1 MKVFKI
7 LFLIGVCGFLFYLIG
22 YPLLIDVS
30 YLKHENPTLT
40 AMMKYRMKQ
49 WEKQGKNIKIKQI
62 WVPLNSISPYMIK
75 AVLIAEDD
83 KFFRHEGFDFEAIEK
98 AIERNL
104 KEGKLKYGGST
115 ISQQVSKN
123 LFLNP
128 SKNPVRKIQE
138 AIITIKLERTL
149 SKKRILEIYLN
160 IAEWG
165 EGIFGVEAASRHY
178 FGKSAKYLTPWEAAR
193 LAAVLPNPLKYNPL
207 SNHPYVEKRSKLIY
221 MIMKRRGIIKEEY
234 QDVEKQTEDTSQTTE
249 DLQKQNTS
257 SSSEQSD
264 EKPIKEPESRDQV
277 HTNIE
282 KDKLK
287 DEKSDLRSTN

>member
-1 MKVFKI
+1 MIKI
-7 LFLIGVCGFLFYLIG
+7 SKFILLIGIGGFLLYLIG
-22 YPLLIDVS
+22 YPLLIEVS
-30 YLKHENPTLT
+30 HLRYENPTLT
-40 AMMKYRMKQ
+40 AMMKYRMEQ
-49 WEKQGKNIKIKQI
+49 REKQGKNIKIKQI

-83 KFFRHEGFDFEAIEK
+83 KFFKHEGFDFEAIEK

-115 ISQQVSKN
+115 ISQQVAKN

-128 SKNPVRKIQE
+128 SKNPIRKIQE
-138 AIITIKLERTL
+138 AIITIRLEKTL

-207 SNHPYVEKRSKLIY
+207 GNQPYVEKRSKLIY
-221 MIMKRRGIIKEEY
+221 MIMKKRGIIKEEY
-234 QDVEKQTEDTSQTTE
+234 QEIEKQMEETSSFTENF
-249 DLQKQNTS
+249 QKQDDLRP
-257 SSSEQSD
+257 SEQSYK
-264 EKPIKEPESRDQV
+264 KPTEELESKDQSQMSG
-277 HTNIE
+277 E
-282 KDKLK
+282 KDKVNEEKLK
-287 DEKSDLRSTN
+287 P